1 MARKD
6 ELGRYGEDC
15 AARYLIDAGYRIV
28 ERNWRCSDGEV
39 DLIVE
44 RAQQVV
50 FVEVK
55 TRSST
60 SFGHPFEAITA
71 EKLSRLRRLAGLW
84 CAQAQVWPERIRV
97 DAVSVI
103 APHGREPVIEHLR
116 GVF

>member
-15 AARYLIDAGYRIV
+15 AARYLVDAGYSIV
-28 ERNWRCSDGEV
+28 ERNWRCADGEV

-44 RAQQVV
+44 RARQVV

-60 SFGHPFEAITA
+60 SYGHPFEAITT
-71 EKLSRLRRLAGLW
+71 EKLTRLRRLAGLW
-84 CAQAQVWPERIRV
+84 CAQAEVWPERIRV

-103 APHGREPVIEHLR
+103 AARGREPVIEHLR

>member
-15 AARYLIDAGYRIV
+15 AARYLIDAGYCIL
-28 ERNWRCSDGEV
+28 ERNWRCAEGEV

-44 RAQQVV
+44 RATQVV

-55 TRSST
+55 TRSGT
-60 SFGHPFEAITA
+60 SYGHPFEAITA
-71 EKLSRLRRLAGLW
+71 DKLLRLRRLAGLW
-84 CAQAQVWPERIRV
+84 CAQAEVWPEHIRV
-97 DAVSVI
+97 DAVAVI
-103 APHGREPVIEHLR
+103 ASRGSAPLIEHLR

>member
-15 AARYLIDAGYRIV
+15 AARYLIDAGYSIV
-28 ERNWRCSDGEV
+28 ERNWRCTAGEV
-39 DLIVE
+39 DLIALH
-44 RAQQVV
+44 AQQVV

-71 EKLSRLRRLAGLW
+71 EKLVRLRRLAGLW
-84 CAQAQVWPERIRV
+84 CAQAQVWPEHIRV
-97 DAVSVI
+97 DAVAVI
-103 APHGREPVIEHLR
+103 ALKGREPLIEHLR

>member
-6 ELGRYGEDC
+6 QLGRYGEDC
-15 AARYLIDAGYRIV
+15 AAAYLVAEGYSVID
-28 ERNWRCSDGEV
+28 RNWRCPDGEV

-44 RAQQVV
+44 RGAEVV

-55 TRSST
+55 TRSSV

-71 EKLSRLRRLAGLW
+71 EKLARMRRLAGLW
-84 CAQAQVWPERIRV
+84 CSQAQVWPAHIRV
-97 DAVSVI
+97 DAIAVI
-103 APHGREPVIEHLR
+103 AARGREPVIEHLQ